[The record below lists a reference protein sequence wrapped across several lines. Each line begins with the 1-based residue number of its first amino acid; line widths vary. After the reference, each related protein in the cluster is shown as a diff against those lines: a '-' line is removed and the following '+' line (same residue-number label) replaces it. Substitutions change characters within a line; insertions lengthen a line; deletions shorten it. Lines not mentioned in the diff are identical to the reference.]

1 MRINSGTKVWPKLPF
16 ADTRFNFPPTS
27 RTRRGK
33 RLGLIQGYVN
43 VTAVKAPFFVWPNMR
58 FVHKSTL
65 NNLVMIWPYDY
76 IQRDY
81 LCWWLNWL
89 VFLYFM
95 MSQSTSVP
103 KKWKVSG
110 DEYYLCSSCGCH
122 VCALQENA
130 LTWKIFHRSCT
141 EWTHLP
147 NGWTLCV
154 SSKSR

>member
-1 MRINSGTKVWPKLPF
+1 MRINSGTKVWPKLLF

-33 RLGLIQGYVN
+33 RLGRIQGYIVR
-43 VTAVKAPFFVWPNMR
+43 PNMC

-65 NNLVMIWPYDY
+65 YNLVMIWPYDY

-95 MSQSTSVP
+95 MSQRTSVP

-130 LTWKIFHRSCT
+130 LTWKTFHRSCKG
-141 EWTHLP
+141 WTHLP
-147 NGWTLCV
+147 NGSTLCV
-154 SSKSR
+154 SSKCR